1 MVAILAV
8 GRPHRGRRRAS
19 PARSPAVPTFPD
31 PADLSPDDC
40 RRAVAAILA
49 AGLLRLRDRSA
60 LRSSFASPNLSKTLR
75 PELAL
80 PPRVGPTVH
89 GG

>member
-1 MVAILAV
+1 M
-8 GRPHRGRRRAS
+8 
-19 PARSPAVPTFPD
+19 PTFPD
-31 PADLSPDDC
+31 PADLSPEAR

-60 LRSSFASPNLSKTLR
+60 LGSSLVSQNLSKTPR

-80 PPRVGPTVH
+80 PPSVGPTVH